1 MDYNKFYRANLAYDT
16 PIDPPGGG
24 TPELP
29 EDERPYPLPPP
40 PPPPP
45 ARH

>member
-16 PIDPPGGG
+16 PINPPGGPIEG
-24 TPELP
+24 PPDELP
-29 EDERPYPLPPP
+29 SPAPPP